1 MKRLGN
7 RKIISLIMALLMV
20 ITTIFSVKISN
31 VDASTNVDKAKELVS
46 KMTLEEKIGQKN
58 DVVFSKWMDNEK
70 WY

>member
-1 MKRLGN
+1 
-7 RKIISLIMALLMV
+7 MALLMV